1 MIGSHVKFSFSSNGF
16 VRHSVFEAI
25 EKIAQIGYEGV
36 ELLADVPHLYADE
49 LSKSDVEKVKSAIER
64 SGLKVANINAN
75 TAMGYYGRQFWE
87 PLFEPS
93 LANPDK
99 ILRNWRIDYTK
110 KCVDLADFLDAPF
123 VSVTSGR
130 PAPGISPEE
139 SMDLLVDSLEKLI
152 EYSAKRSIGIGVEY
166 EPGLLVECFDELSA
180 LLEQIDSPY
189 LGANLDLGHSHVL
202 GEDPRVV
209 INGLGPKIFHIHI
222 EDIRGRKH
230 YHLIPGTGDI
240 DFRKILGILTENAY
254 NGFATVELYT
264 YPDRPEEVARQS
276 LQYLRSI
283 CRESGLGLTK

>member
-1 MIGSHVKFSFSSNGF
+1 MKFSFSSNGF
-16 VRHSVFEAI
+16 VRYSAVEAI
-25 EKIAQIGYEGV
+25 EKVAQTGYDGI
-36 ELLADVPHLYADE
+36 ELLADVPHLYAEE
-49 LSKSDVEKVKSAIER
+49 LSKSDLEKVKSAIER

-93 LANPDK
+93 LANPDMA
-99 ILRNWRIDYTK
+99 LRNWRIDYTK
-110 KCVDLADFLDAPF
+110 KCVDLANFLEAPF

-130 PAPGISPEE
+130 PAPGITPEE
-139 SMDLLVDSLEKLI
+139 SRDLLIDSLEKLI

-166 EPGLLVECFDELSA
+166 EPGLLVECFYELSA
-180 LLEQIDSPY
+180 LLEQIASPY

-209 INGLGPKIFHIHI
+209 INGLGSRVFHIHI

-230 YHLIPGTGDI
+230 YHLVPGMGDI
-240 DFRKILGILTENAY
+240 DFRKILGILTENGY

-276 LQYLRSI
+276 LQYLRSV
-283 CRESGLGLTK
+283 CRESGLDLAK

>member
-16 VRHSVFEAI
+16 VRYSAVEAI
-25 EKIAQIGYEGV
+25 EKIAKIGYEGI
-36 ELLADVPHLYADE
+36 ELLADEPHLYADE
-49 LSKSDVEKVKSAIER
+49 LSKSDLEKVKSAIER

-110 KCVDLADFLDAPF
+110 KCIDLADFLDAPF

-139 SMDLLVDSLEKLI
+139 SRDLLIDSLEKLV
-152 EYSAKRSIGIGVEY
+152 EYSSKRSIGIGVEY
-166 EPGLLVECFDELSA
+166 EPGLLVECFDELSG

-209 INGLGPKIFHIHI
+209 INGLGRRVFHVHI

-230 YHLIPGTGDI
+230 YHLVPGTGDI
-240 DFRKILGILTENAY
+240 DFRKILGILTENGY

-276 LQYLRSI
+276 LHYLRSI
-283 CRESGLGLTK
+283 RRESGLGLTK

>member
-1 MIGSHVKFSFSSNGF
+1 VIGSHVKFSFSSNGF
-16 VRHSVFEAI
+16 VRYSTVEAI
-25 EKIAQIGYEGV
+25 EKIGKIGYQGI

-49 LSKSDVEKVKSAIER
+49 LSKSDLEKVKSAIER

-75 TAMGYYGRQFWE
+75 TAVGWYGGQFWE

-130 PAPGISPEE
+130 PVPGISPGE

-152 EYSAKRSIGIGVEY
+152 EYSTKRSIGIGVEY
-166 EPGLLVECFDELSA
+166 EPGLLVECFDELSG

-230 YHLIPGTGDI
+230 YHLVPGTGDI

-276 LQYLRSI
+276 LQYLRSV
-283 CRESGLGLTK
+283 CRESGLDLAK

>member
-1 MIGSHVKFSFSSNGF
+1 VIGSHVKFSFSSNGF
-16 VRHSVFEAI
+16 VRYSTVEAI
-25 EKIAQIGYEGV
+25 KKIRKIGYEGI
-36 ELLADVPHLYADE
+36 ELLADVPHLYADK
-49 LSKSDVEKVKSAIER
+49 LSKSELEQVKSAIER

-75 TAMGYYGRQFWE
+75 TAVGWYGRQFWE

-99 ILRNWRIDYTK
+99 VLRNWRIDYTK

-139 SMDLLVDSLEKLI
+139 SRDLLVDSLEKLV
-152 EYSAKRSIGIGVEY
+152 EYSTKRSIGVGVEY

-202 GEDPRVV
+202 GEDPREV
-209 INGLGPKIFHIHI
+209 INGLGSRVFHIHI

-230 YHLIPGTGDI
+230 YHLVPGTGDI
-240 DFRKILGILTENAY
+240 DFRKILGILTENGY

-276 LQYLRSI
+276 LHYLRSI
-283 CRESGLGLTK
+283 CGESGLSITK